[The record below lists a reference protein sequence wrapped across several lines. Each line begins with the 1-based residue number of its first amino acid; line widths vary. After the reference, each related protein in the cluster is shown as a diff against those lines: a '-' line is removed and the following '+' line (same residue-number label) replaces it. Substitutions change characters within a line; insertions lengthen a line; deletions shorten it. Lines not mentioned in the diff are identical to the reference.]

1 MDPLVAAEDKSR
13 DRRAS
18 KSSRH
23 MNVAEKRL
31 SQDGWDTTGS
41 GLIECF

>member
-23 MNVAEKRL
+23 MNVAERGCRKMAGTP
-31 SQDGWDTTGS
+31 QAQG
-41 GLIECF
+41 